1 MFVDENFNHFPEKH
15 YVDQGKVFS
24 DTMLKILNSDL
35 CNLFHRVIDGQKVS
49 MNEDYQYTVYV
60 SYVEIYNN

>member
-1 MFVDENFNHFPEKH
+1 
-15 YVDQGKVFS
+15 
-24 DTMLKILNSDL
+24 MLKILNSDL

-49 MNEDYQYTVYV
+49 VNQDYQYAVYV